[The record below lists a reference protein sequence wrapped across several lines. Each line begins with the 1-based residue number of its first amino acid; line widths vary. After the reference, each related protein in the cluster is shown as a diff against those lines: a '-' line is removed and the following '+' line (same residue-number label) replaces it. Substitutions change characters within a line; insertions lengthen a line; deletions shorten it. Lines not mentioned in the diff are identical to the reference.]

1 MINTLWTYATMLLQN
16 TLAIHIHAQVSGNLM
31 KSDDT
36 PLMEVSISFKEAFIM
51 QLRAGCGTAKVIN
64 HNIDIGTRNMLWYI
78 QTYLGICWNNVEI
91 ECRKAA
97 CLSLKS
103 VLHAFKLQ
111 LAETTHSTALLK
123 NTLCSTERSRSSYK
137 HNRFP
142 EPMQTHTLPELWAE
156 KCYFSKHAS
165 SRRID
170 ENPPPK
176 REHFTTTAAY
186 NTWKLSKTGAN
197 ARQRT
202 IWLMSGLVVR

>member
-1 MINTLWTYATMLLQN
+1 MWDRKGDQPQHRHLRHKEYVVVHPNLFRNLYEYVTY
-16 TLAIHIHAQVSGNLM
+16 
-31 KSDDT
+31 
-36 PLMEVSISFKEAFIM
+36 
-51 QLRAGCGTAKVIN
+51 
-64 HNIDIGTRNMLWYI
+64 
-78 QTYLGICWNNVEI
+78 VEI

-111 LAETTHSTALLK
+111 LAETTHLTALLK

-202 IWLMSGLVVR
+202 IWLMSGLVVRWFLR